1 MNRIKNF
8 LADTKQELTKVSW
21 PTRKKVLALV
31 MVIFVILVFVAVYV
45 FVVDNILSFLVKA
58 FESIKI

>member
-1 MNRIKNF
+1 MKIKEYLN
-8 LADTKQELTKVSW
+8 DTKQELTKVSW

-31 MVIFVILVFVAVYV
+31 GVIFVILVFVAVYV
-45 FVVDNILSFLVKA
+45 FVIDNILSFLIRA

>member
-1 MNRIKNF
+1 MKLKDYLN
-8 LADTKQELTKVSW
+8 DTKQELTKVSW

-31 MVIFVILVFVAVYV
+31 SVIFVILVFVAVYV
-45 FVVDNILSFLVKA
+45 FVVDNILSFLVRA

>member
-1 MNRIKNF
+1 MKLKDYLN
-8 LADTKQELTKVSW
+8 DTKQELTKVSW

-31 MVIFVILVFVAVYV
+31 SVILVILVFVAVYV
-45 FVVDNILSFLVKA
+45 FVVDNILSFVIRA